1 MSRLTVDITDRQH
14 QSLKAMAALEGKSI
28 KQYALERLFPAP
40 PVDDETWNELIAL
53 LDRRIANGLA
63 GALSSKTIEAIVAEE
78 LDSESRA

>member
-28 KQYALERLFPAP
+28 KQYALERLFPVS
-40 PVDDETWNELIAL
+40 PVDDEAWNELKAL
-53 LDRRIANGLA
+53 GNRRISNGLA

>member
-28 KQYALERLFPAP
+28 KQYALERLFPVS
-40 PVDDETWNELIAL
+40 PVDDEAWNELKAL
-53 LDRRIANGLA
+53 LNRRISNGLA

>member
-28 KQYALERLFPAP
+28 RQYALERLFPVS
-40 PVDDETWNELIAL
+40 PVDDEAWNELKAL
-53 LDRRIANGLA
+53 LNLRISNGLA
-63 GALSSKTIEAIVAEE
+63 GALSSKTFEAIVAEE